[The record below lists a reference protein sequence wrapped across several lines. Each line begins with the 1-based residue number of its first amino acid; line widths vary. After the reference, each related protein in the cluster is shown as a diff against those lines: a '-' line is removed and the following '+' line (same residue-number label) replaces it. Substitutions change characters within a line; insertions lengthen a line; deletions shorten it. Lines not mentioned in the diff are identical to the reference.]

1 MLNSMLRSHK
11 DMNVL
16 LPFGNQMWQWK
27 THHSFRL
34 SHLNVPVMEGFP
46 ATMTPDSHG
55 VLLRTWWWHT
65 QMPGASQIPVASWP
79 PTLENLWIPFT
90 VPSPIGMAYRNGVS
104 EWWSMEFDDKSL
116 LRMVIFFFFCF
127 VAMLY
132 NNYIY
137 VINQANL
144 VNCSIFV
151 HLCSTASLLSSKRN
165 MNAWSPPWI
174 WMWHGTSRNLKQDQ
188 IFDNSIGTSCPR
200 PQKKLG
206 CVRFSGPTGLHRLI
220 FVSMVHRCAWLRLVC
235 SAFHRSGG
243 GAGRCGAAWRH
254 GSPAQARTGWRYWNN
269 TYETAAEN

>member
-1 MLNSMLRSHK
+1 MVAPFFTVRHGQNSIPPKLNTVKQQPPGLMLNSMLRSHK

-116 LRMVIFFFFCF
+116 LRMVIFFFF

-132 NNYIY
+132 NYIY
-137 VINQANL
+137 M
-144 VNCSIFV
+144 
-151 HLCSTASLLSSKRN
+151 LLTRQT
-165 MNAWSPPWI
+165 W
-174 WMWHGTSRNLKQDQ
+174 
-188 IFDNSIGTSCPR
+188 
-200 PQKKLG
+200 
-206 CVRFSGPTGLHRLI
+206 
-220 FVSMVHRCAWLRLVC
+220 
-235 SAFHRSGG
+235 
-243 GAGRCGAAWRH
+243 
-254 GSPAQARTGWRYWNN
+254 
-269 TYETAAEN
+269 